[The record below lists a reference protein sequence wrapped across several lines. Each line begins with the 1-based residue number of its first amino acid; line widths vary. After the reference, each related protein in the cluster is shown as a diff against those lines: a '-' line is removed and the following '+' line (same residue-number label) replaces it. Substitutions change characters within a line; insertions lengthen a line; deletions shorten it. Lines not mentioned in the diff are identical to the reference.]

1 MNQKLG
7 LAFSDKIKL
16 FTALFVVIFSL
27 AAVGFSVRFNLRAI
41 LVSGNENNI
50 TIGWVLAV
58 IFIFLCLYSLKKR
71 MLVMF
76 YGELS
81 KWYNSHFYIAL
92 ISIVLL
98 IIHSEFSPGFGI
110 NRIISFLLLWIVLN
124 GLYGVIM
131 HSFIPGVLLKHN
143 IEIININQMTEKK
156 DQLREKI
163 NQIIKDKSE
172 SFIKI
177 YNFYIKECIQKTTGT
192 VDFLTSNFIKK
203 NNLSNQLISLVA
215 KENELPEKERSD
227 YHKLLAIYGKGYEL
241 ENHLFMIRLMNNW
254 IYYHISITTILFFL
268 VTIHVLSFYYY

>member
-1 MNQKLG
+1 MNQKSG

-16 FTALFVVIFSL
+16 FTALFVVICSL
-27 AAVGFSVRFNLRAI
+27 AAVGFRSQFNLRAI
-41 LVSGNENNI
+41 LVPGNENN
-50 TIGWVLAV
+50 TTLGWVLAG

-81 KWYNSHFYIAL
+81 IWYNLHFYIVL
-92 ISIVLL
+92 ISIILL
-98 IIHSEFSPGFGI
+98 IIHSGFSPGFGI
-110 NRIISFLLLWIVLN
+110 NGIISFFLLCIVLN
-124 GLYGVIM
+124 GLYGIVM

-143 IEIININQMTEKK
+143 IEILNINQITEKK

-172 SFIKI
+172 PFINI
-177 YNFYIKECIQKTTGT
+177 FNFYIKEFIQKTTGT

-203 NNLSNQLISLVA
+203 NDLSNQLISLVA
-215 KENELPEKERSD
+215 KENELHEKERPD
-227 YHKLLAIYGKGYEL
+227 YHKLLAIYGQGYEL
-241 ENHLFMIRLMNNW
+241 GNHLFMIRLMNNW

-268 VTIHVLSFYYY
+268 VTIHVLSFHYY